1 VSVVAPVLPRAAR
14 ARRHVAPLLPS
25 ASGPVQSTHPEVPLL
40 LLPHAA
46 RASWH
51 WSLRPTACRP
61 RRAPTPDPRRAIH
74 QSVPSRAFRSGWFP
88 LSLRPLCRSDGVK
101 PAHRRFAYKRVSPFI
116 LARPSVRRAAISAA
130 DAELLLLSPFGCL
143 TTPTPRLDLVKAQTL
158 ACCSVVPR
166 ASLDFELQRWRRHCL
181 AVGAHQRH
189 LHPNA
194 DHQRPRGELLVL
206 SHYFPGRPHRRL
218 TRIPAGRAVPLPED
232 HIARSVLFP
241 GA

>member
-116 LARPSVRRAAISAA
+116 LARPSVRRAAIAAA
-130 DAELLLLSPFGCL
+130 DAELPLLSPL
-143 TTPTPRLDLVKAQTL
+143 RVLDHSNTSPRPRRSSNPRLLLRFPPSL
-158 ACCSVVPR
+158 AGFRATAMVP
-166 ASLDFELQRWRRHCL
+166 
-181 AVGAHQRH
+181 
-189 LHPNA
+189 
-194 DHQRPRGELLVL
+194 
-206 SHYFPGRPHRRL
+206 
-218 TRIPAGRAVPLPED
+218 PLPRRRCSPETSPPQCRPP
-232 HIARSVLFP
+232 ATSW
-241 GA
+241 